1 MSAKDNLINVGLLA
15 AGGVAIAAASGVYGK
30 GSRAIRGMRYTLAY
44 GGDNDST
51 IHVSGTFKPYSKA
64 VESAKKLAKRIGRTV
79 EVREQGYDLVAFV
92 EPSGRVD
99 DGGYGKGSRAKR
111 SAQDV
116 YRQRRMP
123 ALDPSEYP
131 AIPGMQGP
139 FRYEGGD
146 VLYYD
151 PREGKY
157 YDRRRDMY
165 VGPPGK
171 GSMTRDGSYEATLM
185 FDADEDDPTVR
196 AQRQLQANP
205 YVPQARPLTA
215 EPPRITSAQGSTARG
230 SSSVLRGMT
239 AKPGTPIPGPS
250 LKTLD
255 ERLNLGGEEGK
266 SLKYF
271 MQAGQRQAAL
281 DYADEL
287 LGGSGIEYIES
298 QQDTMRR
305 REGLSY
311 VNMGDTYDTTLIYD
325 HKTGRFYVGAW
336 GDWVERYPKR
346 FG

>member
-1 MSAKDNLINVGLLA
+1 MSTKDAMISVGLLA

-30 GSRAIRGMRYTLAY
+30 GSRSKTLSFGEIQNGDKVTIAVRFGAQRTGTAVMRNSY
-44 GGDNDST
+44 GGW
-51 IHVSGTFKPYSKA
+51 
-64 VESAKKLAKRIGRTV
+64 
-79 EVREQGYDLVAFV
+79 
-92 EPSGRVD
+92 
-99 DGGYGKGSRAKR
+99 
-111 SAQDV
+111 
-116 YRQRRMP
+116 
-123 ALDPSEYP
+123 
-131 AIPGMQGP
+131 
-139 FRYEGGD
+139 
-146 VLYYD
+146 VLNMG
-151 PREGKY
+151 GKY
-157 YDRRRDMY
+157 GTPGLASEENFVKATRPR
-165 VGPPGK
+165 GK

-185 FDADEDDPTVR
+185 FDADEDDPTR
-196 AQRQLQANP
+196 IAQQRLMASPFAQ
-205 YVPQARPLTA
+205 QARPLTA

-239 AKPGTPIPGPS
+239 SKPGTPIPGPS

-271 MQAGQRQAAL
+271 MQAGKRQAAL

-287 LGGSGIEYIES
+287 LGGNGVEYIES

-336 GDWVERYPKR
+336 GNWVERYPKR

>member
-1 MSAKDNLINVGLLA
+1 MSTKDTLLNVALLA
-15 AGGVAIAAASGVYGK
+15 AGGVTIAAASGVYGK
-30 GSRAIRGMRYTLAY
+30 GSRAK
-44 GGDNDST
+44 
-51 IHVSGTFKPYSKA
+51 H
-64 VESAKKLAKRIGRTV
+64 RT
-79 EVREQGYDLVAFV
+79 
-92 EPSGRVD
+92 S
-99 DGGYGKGSRAKR
+99 
-111 SAQDV
+111 QDV
-116 YRQRRMP
+116 YRQGRMP
-123 ALDPSEYP
+123 ALDPNEFP

-139 FRYEGGD
+139 FRYAGGD

-157 YDRRRDMY
+157 YDRRRDLY

-171 GSMTRDGSYEATLM
+171 GSMTRDGSYESTLM

-196 AQRQLQANP
+196 AQQALADNP

-215 EPPRITSAQGSTARG
+215 EPQRITSAQGSPARM
-230 SSSVLRGMT
+230 SSVLRGAT
-239 AKPGTPIPGPS
+239 AKGGTSIPGPS

-255 ERLNLGGEEGK
+255 DRLNLGGEEGK

-271 MQAGQRQAAL
+271 MQAGQRKAAL

-287 LGGSGIEYIES
+287 LGGNGIEYIASE
-298 QQDTMRR
+298 QDTMRSR
-305 REGLSY
+305 QGIEY